1 MMHHARMS
9 IFNALLKLFAVLLFT
24 CLGLLVWSKYW
35 ELAGLFY
42 QNLPFEVRAEQVMS
56 GEAVPLNVERC
67 SRLSKPF
74 SYLTTH
80 TLINLDTRATEL
92 LPDVTVSIDPG
103 CHRITQRINTIP
115 RETASGRYML
125 KGTALVPGFF
135 EIHPVS
141 WYSEQFIVVASSG
154 SDKTSMGNK

>member
-1 MMHHARMS
+1 MIHARMS

-35 ELAGLFY
+35 ELPGVFY
-42 QNLPFEVRAEQVMS
+42 QNLPFPVEVEQVMS
-56 GEAVPLNVERC
+56 GETVPLNVERC
-67 SRLSKPF
+67 NRTSKVL

-80 TLINLDTRATEL
+80 TLVNLDTGAAEL
-92 LPDVTVSIDPG
+92 LPDVTLSIDPG
-103 CHRITQRINTIP
+103 CHRVSQRLNLIP
-115 RETASGRYML
+115 RETTSGRYML
-125 KGTALVPGFF
+125 KGVALIPGLF
-135 EIHPVS
+135 EIHPIP